1 MEVENPGL
9 ANLRSTEKRAGSEGR
24 KAETKSMITS
34 LALQTTLRRVILVV
48 TYMCMPTLNLR

>member
-24 KAETKSMITS
+24 KAETKNEHDHIFGAANNVAKGYPCGHVHVHAYPES
-34 LALQTTLRRVILVV
+34 
-48 TYMCMPTLNLR
+48 